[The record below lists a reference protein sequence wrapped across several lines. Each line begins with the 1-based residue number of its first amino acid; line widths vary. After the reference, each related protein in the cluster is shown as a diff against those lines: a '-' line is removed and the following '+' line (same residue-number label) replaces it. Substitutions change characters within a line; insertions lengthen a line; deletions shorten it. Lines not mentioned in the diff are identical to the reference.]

1 MAPVAA
7 SSRTPRRRK
16 AQHSYATETKKL
28 AGRRLAAVILQP
40 ISDALPPNP
49 MAPTPSLLA
58 SSTISVSSF
67 ARAASGLTSSRQA
80 RPELRTGYSVLR
92 DRTSFVAGLLRDDL

>member
-16 AQHSYATETKKL
+16 AQQSYATETKKH

-40 ISDALPPNP
+40 ISDTPPPKP
-49 MAPTPSLLA
+49 MAPTPSRLA
-58 SSTISVSSF
+58 SSITRASSS
-67 ARAASGLTSSRQA
+67 ASTGFGFTSS
-80 RPELRTGYSVLR
+80 SVRKSWRLA
-92 DRTSFVAGLLRDDL
+92 SS